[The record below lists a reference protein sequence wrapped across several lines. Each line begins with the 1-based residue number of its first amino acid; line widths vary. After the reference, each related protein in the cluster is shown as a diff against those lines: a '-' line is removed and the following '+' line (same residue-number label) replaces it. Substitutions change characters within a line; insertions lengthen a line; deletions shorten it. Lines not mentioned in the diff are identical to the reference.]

1 MNFKNKLEI
10 VIFQI
15 DMTASYAIYGTILFI
30 YDIILCFHLTY
41 LVLTTWPI

>member
-1 MNFKNKLEI
+1 MNVCLIAINSTRNI

-15 DMTASYAIYGTILFI
+15 DVAASCVIYN
-30 YDIILCFHLTY
+30 IIFCFHLTY